1 MKAGESMN
9 RKKPIFQNAENLTND
24 APASRDVFEENLK
37 TALLLSLQEQG
48 VITPT
53 QVRQALRKTKFIT

>member
-9 RKKPIFQNAENLTND
+9 RKKPIFENIENLTNN

-37 TALLLSLQEQG
+37 TALFLSLQEQG

-53 QVRQALRKTKFIT
+53 QVQAALRKTKFTT

>member
-1 MKAGESMN
+1 MN
-9 RKKPIFQNAENLTND
+9 RKKPIFENIENLTNN

-37 TALLLSLQEQG
+37 TALFLSLQEQG

-53 QVRQALRKTKFIT
+53 QVQAALRKTKFTT